1 MKKIERYK
9 KVMAMSA
16 AALGL
21 LAALTVESTM
31 AYFTTYVSAG
41 GSQVVNL
48 EASTQIREE
57 VKDMTKHITLK
68 NISTK
73 GDCFVRVK
81 VFHGQGVSVTYPNDE
96 ENNWYM
102 GDDGYMYYK
111 PILPVGEVTAML
123 DVKIDTTGLQMPG
136 LDPNDPDAE
145 VKYIK
150 EKFNVVVIQECTPV
164 LYDEN
169 GVAYADWN
177 TKYTDFTEM
186 DDTQGEEAGN

>member
-1 MKKIERYK
+1 M
-9 KVMAMSA
+9 
-16 AALGL
+16 
-21 LAALTVESTM
+21 
-31 AYFTTYVSAG
+31 
-41 GSQVVNL
+41 NL

-150 EKFNVVVIQECTPV
+150 DKFNVVVIQECTPV